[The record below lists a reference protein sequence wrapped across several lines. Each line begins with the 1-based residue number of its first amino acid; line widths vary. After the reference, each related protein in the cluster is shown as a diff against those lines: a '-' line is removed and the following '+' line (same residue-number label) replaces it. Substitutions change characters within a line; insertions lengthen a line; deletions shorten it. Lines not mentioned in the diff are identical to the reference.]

1 LAFWIADTPEKAKL
15 MLTNGHT
22 CNVCKAGKIE
32 SCDVM
37 FSDLGNIGE
46 MRDIPKAREQWE
58 AAVKVY
64 ETAPSNASGLVA
76 ANEVMKT
83 EYMKFVH
90 VQPILYYMHD
100 FSFKSLAFEEM
111 HTLEGLSKWIV
122 YFTMLAI
129 QDKHSNA
136 AFALK
141 KIDSLASSA
150 VQDMSP
156 LLRPLRDGFTS
167 MTFGTYQ
174 EWKTVIVLL
183 LPLVSMTCDGYWLE
197 ETLASYQLMRQLIRR
212 KFHTPSTIGRLRG
225 LIRQTKELMTAHF
238 VQYSPSS
245 MNFPKFHDLEHL
257 CDSIEDYGMVFNASA
272 QAEDCSHIENSKSTY
287 RQTNRKNDVSKQ
299 MTEVTIL

>member
-1 LAFWIADTPEKAKL
+1 
-15 MLTNGHT
+15 
-22 CNVCKAGKIE
+22 
-32 SCDVM
+32 
-37 FSDLGNIGE
+37 
-46 MRDIPKAREQWE
+46 
-58 AAVKVY
+58 
-64 ETAPSNASGLVA
+64 
-76 ANEVMKT
+76 
-83 EYMKFVH
+83 
-90 VQPILYYMHD
+90 
-100 FSFKSLAFEEM
+100 
-111 HTLEGLSKWIV
+111 
-122 YFTMLAI
+122 MLAI
-129 QDKHSNA
+129 QDKHANA
-136 AFALK
+136 AVALK

-212 KFHTPSTIGRLRG
+212 KFHTPRSIGRLRG

-245 MNFPKFHDLEHL
+245 LNFPKFHDLEHL
-257 CDSIEDYGMVFNASA
+257 CDSIEDYGMVYNASA
-272 QAEDCSHIENSKSTY
+272 QAEECSHIENSKSTY